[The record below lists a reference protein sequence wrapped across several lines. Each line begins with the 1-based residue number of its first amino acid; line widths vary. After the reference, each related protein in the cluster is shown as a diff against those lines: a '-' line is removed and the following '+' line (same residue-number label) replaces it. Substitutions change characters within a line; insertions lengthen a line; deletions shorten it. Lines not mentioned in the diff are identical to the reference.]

1 MLHTWIS
8 NNHGGVSWPGI
19 QGRVCSES
27 ETHKKKTSDETGSP
41 CSSSSLLLALN
52 NSPIQVDAL
61 FMEKKVKEHWAHKA
75 PTIWKTPA
83 LWTGYFLLTHLQSPL
98 SPSPIELPWVYT
110 AAHLPFLQK
119 APSFSTPTQSRKG
132 TPDIVF
138 PKALLSLF
146 LWHPVLWTTF
156 QICSP
161 DFQSSL

>member
-1 MLHTWIS
+1 MAEWTGLGYR
-8 NNHGGVSWPGI
+8 GGCV
-19 QGRVCSES
+19 QRVRLIRRRPQM
-27 ETHKKKTSDETGSP
+27 KLGSP
-41 CSSSSLLLALN
+41 CSSSSLLLAFN

-83 LWTGYFLLTHLQSPL
+83 IWTGYFLLTHLQSPL

-110 AAHLPFLQK
+110 AAQPPFLQK